1 MASNSEFTF
10 DMRKVKFEH
19 VEYSSNHLVFEKTSP
34 ISVCHYEDVMMT
46 LESEMEGLD
55 GYIASLSPEE
65 QIWVK
70 EDALQN
76 EQLVKEAVPWMRKE
90 EAQAT
95 TKYRQMLIAQKK
107 KAINKLH
114 GHGAVVR
121 FNPARN
127 AKAPV
132 NYNEGDT
139 EDDIQFLKEIRKK
152 SKKPKKTLQKK

>member
-1 MASNSEFTF
+1 MHEGCGAPPLAPRHSFHIFFLLYRTMASNSEFTF

-55 GYIASLSPEE
+55 GYIGEFNFFNIMWHIMNYKISASLSPEE

-95 TKYRQMLIAQKK
+95 TSRSKLEFYKILIC
-107 KAINKLH
+107 
-114 GHGAVVR
+114 
-121 FNPARN
+121 RN
-127 AKAPV
+127 
-132 NYNEGDT
+132 D
-139 EDDIQFLKEIRKK
+139 L
-152 SKKPKKTLQKK
+152 